1 MQGDG
6 LAAAEGRYES
16 AEALGGGQPVGGQR
30 LADKATA
37 LQLLA
42 LFTLVALLALLGQAG
57 LVNQALT
64 KQQNRYRS
72 EIETLRGQVRQL
84 NEQVEQLQREKE
96 RLRSVQ
102 YPNRNGLITENV
114 PEKKTAY
121 LTFDDGPS
129 ENTLAV
135 LDILAQYQ
143 VKATFFVNGN
153 ATDFGRAAYRRIARE
168 GHALGNH
175 TYSHLYGKVYAS
187 IEAFME
193 DVRRLDE
200 LIAEETGIRPDIL
213 RFPGGSNN
221 RVSPGRGFMV
231 ALSRRVVEAGYQY
244 FDWNVDSLDASKATP
259 DKDLIVNAVAR
270 QSAGQKAVIVL
281 FHDSPAK
288 KTTVEALPEII
299 ERLQHEGYSFDV
311 LGKSAY
317 AVKFL

>member
-6 LAAAEGRYES
+6 LAAEEPVN
-16 AEALGGGQPVGGQR
+16 EAAGGPGGGQPSGGQR

-37 LQLLA
+37 LQLFA
-42 LFTLVALLALLGQAG
+42 FFTLAALLALLAQAG
-57 LVNQALT
+57 LVNQTL
-64 KQQNRYRS
+64 KNQQIQYRS
-72 EIETLRGQVRQL
+72 EIETLREQVRQM
-84 NEQVEQLQREKE
+84 NERVEQLQR
-96 RLRSVQ
+96 Q
-102 YPNRNGLITENV
+102 HPNRNGVITENV

-135 LDILAQYQ
+135 LNILARYQ

-153 ATDFGRAAYRRIARE
+153 PTDFGRAAYRRIAQE

-175 TYSHLYGKVYAS
+175 TYSHLYRKVYAS
-187 IEAFME
+187 IESFME
-193 DVRRLDE
+193 DVRRLDD
-200 LIAEETGIRPDIL
+200 LIAEATGIRPDIL

-221 RVSPGRGFMV
+221 LVSPGRGFMI
-231 ALSRRVVEAGYQY
+231 ALSQRVVEAGYQY

-259 DKDLIVNAVAR
+259 DRAVIVNAVAR

-288 KTTVEALPEII
+288 KTTVEALPAII
-299 ERLQHEGYSFDV
+299 ERLQHEGYGFDV
-311 LGKSAY
+311 LSKSAY